1 MKFLIFNI
9 IVFFSLGYLLTSK
22 PNENFNQWFGN
33 TKNKI
38 SQISKNEIVSTIKK
52 ATSKNKKQENLK
64 NVDNKKVNNIVK
76 KEEVKEV
83 VSDINAQENLKNL
96 ANKDSNEIE
105 KKEEVKEVVSDINV
119 QENPKK
125 LSNKESNKVEKIEM
139 DKDVVT
145 NINKQENSKNL
156 NNKKFDV
163 QKIINEVLAAKKT
176 NELNRKK
183 IVENNSK
190 IKTKSNEINKIEVKK
205 VRQLREKNKFMS
217 NIERENALAELII
230 DMELYHFNTL
240 ND

>member
-1 MKFLIFNI
+1 
-9 IVFFSLGYLLTSK
+9 
-22 PNENFNQWFGN
+22 
-33 TKNKI
+33 
-38 SQISKNEIVSTIKK
+38 
-52 ATSKNKKQENLK
+52 
-64 NVDNKKVNNIVK
+64 
-76 KEEVKEV
+76 
-83 VSDINAQENLKNL
+83 
-96 ANKDSNEIE
+96 
-105 KKEEVKEVVSDINV
+105 
-119 QENPKK
+119 
-125 LSNKESNKVEKIEM
+125 M

-163 QKIINEVLAAKKT
+163 QKIINEVLAAKKA

-190 IKTKSNEINKIEVKK
+190 IKKKFNKINKVEDKK
-205 VRQLREKNKFMS
+205 VRQLHEKNKFMS